1 MNRPTRRLI
10 AGLIGLGLAATAS
23 AETYLPGSKADPRVR
38 AAGFLA
44 QDQRYFSAASALL
57 QIQNDNPTQKLEPEY
72 FWSLADTT
80 LSFGMQERAEAI
92 YREVAAG
99 SKDAETVANARIRL
113 AEFLYQRGYDPE
125 AVDELMAMRDTLPQ
139 ETVPDWQGVLARAL
153 MAQGRFG
160 EAAEVLTDLDNSKR
174 QSAYTRYNL
183 GVSLIND
190 GRAGQGVNV
199 LDRMGRMSVFDEE
212 TLSLRDK
219 ANVGLGYHFLR
230 TQQGGTAIPIFGRV
244 RSVGPFSNRALLGL
258 GWAYLAPE
266 GTKQKKTEVGDEAP
280 DLDAFKSFS
289 TIGAILRPGFLD
301 SDIYKRAGL
310 RPFRLDAKDIDQ
322 EQRLKRALVPWV
334 ELMSRDPM
342 DPAVQEAYLAVPFSL
357 DRIGAHLQ
365 AKEYYEKAIAALE
378 ETRKRLDYAKEQV
391 TNGRM
396 VSTIIDRDPDSE
408 AGWTWKLYDLPAAP
422 ETFYLQA
429 LIAENR
435 YQEALK
441 NYRDTRLLG
450 RNLDAWSQ
458 RLDKLQA
465 DAAGRQDIEVPVSV
479 LFEQARARPRSS
491 AGRPAVPAS
500 IPPLQ
505 LAERLNAA
513 EGGAA
518 PATESAVTPPPLR
531 LAAAPEK
538 FDGPLEKIAA
548 LKARIEADKPKVK
561 AAERAQAKV
570 LERIALE
577 ELAGQKKQTE
587 KYLVEARFALARIY
601 DRTLRGESTP

>member
-1 MNRPTRRLI
+1 MSRSICTVAAAVLGSLI
-10 AGLIGLGLAATAS
+10 ALPALADN
-23 AETYLPGSKADPRVR
+23 YLPGGDADPRVR
-38 AAGFLA
+38 AADFLA

-57 QIQNDNPTQKLEPEY
+57 QIQNENPTQKLAPEY
-72 FWSLADTT
+72 FWKLADTT

-92 YREVAAG
+92 YREVAAT
-99 SKDAETVANARIRL
+99 SKDAVAVANARIRL

-125 AVDELMAMRDTLPQ
+125 AVEELMSMRDTLPQ
-139 ETVPDWQGVLARAL
+139 DVVPDWQGVLARAL
-153 MAQGRFG
+153 MAQGNYG
-160 EAAEVLTDLDNSKR
+160 DAAEVLTDLDNSKR
-174 QSAYTRYNL
+174 QSPYTRYNL

-230 TQQGGTAIPIFGRV
+230 TQEGGTAIPIFGRV

-266 GTKQKKTEVGDEAP
+266 GTKQKKVEVGDEGP
-280 DLDAFKSFS
+280 DLEAFRSLS

-301 SDIYKRAGL
+301 TDIYKRAGL
-310 RPFRLDAKDIDQ
+310 KPFRLDAKDIDQ

-342 DPAVQEAYLAVPFSL
+342 DPAVQEAFLAVPFSL

-365 AKEYYEKAIAALE
+365 AKEYYEKAITALE
-378 ETRKRLDYAKEQV
+378 ETRKRLDYAREQV

-441 NYRDTRLLG
+441 NFRDVRLLG
-450 RNLDAWSQ
+450 RNLEAWSQ

-465 DAAGRQDIEVPVSV
+465 EAATRQSVDVPVSL
-479 LFEQARARPRSS
+479 LFKQALARQS
-491 AGRPAVPAS
+491 AGTAASRPTQ
-500 IPPLQ
+500 PLS
-505 LAERLNAA
+505 LKLGNTLNAA
-513 EGGAA
+513 EGS
-518 PATESAVTPPPLR
+518 PAESEEALTPPPLT
-531 LAAAPEK
+531 LAEAPEH
-538 FDGPLEKIAA
+538 FDGLIEKITA
-548 LKARIEADKPKVK
+548 LKARIEADKPKIK
-561 AAERAQAKV
+561 AAEAAQAKV
-570 LERIALE
+570 LEQMALD

-601 DRTLRGESTP
+601 DRTLRPESPSP